1 MRMLGTARGLI
12 NERVRGGADI
22 LAAYRGRALVKQS
35 AERGAKLAVLLC
47 APLRTV
53 HGGPGDTFQETR

>member
-35 AERGAKLAVLLC
+35 AESRRSVE
-47 APLRTV
+47 P
-53 HGGPGDTFQETR
+53 